1 VGVEAADQ
9 MTADRKKE
17 LHEYSP
23 ILALTWRLIRVFPS
37 VRRAQDRKRAEE
49 EKK

>member
-1 VGVEAADQ
+1 MAEEK
-9 MTADRKKE
+9 RKE

-23 ILALTWRLIRVFPS
+23 ILTLAWRLIRVFPS
-37 VRRAQDRKRAEE
+37 VRKAQDEQKAEE

>member
-1 VGVEAADQ
+1 MPGEPGMAAD
-9 MTADRKKE
+9 KPKE

-37 VRRAQDRKRAEE
+37 VRKAQDRERTEE

>member
-1 VGVEAADQ
+1 
-9 MTADRKKE
+9 MTTEKPKE

-23 ILALTWRLIRVFPS
+23 ILALTWRLIRIFPS
-37 VRRAQDRKRAEE
+37 VRKAQDEGRSED